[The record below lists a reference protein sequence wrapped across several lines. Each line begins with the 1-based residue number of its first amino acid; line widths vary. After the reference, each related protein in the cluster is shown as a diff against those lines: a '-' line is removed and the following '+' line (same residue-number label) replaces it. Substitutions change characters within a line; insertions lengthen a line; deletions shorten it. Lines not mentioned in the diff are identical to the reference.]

1 MAQTAA
7 QIVSLSCAIAKTPGM
22 IVQAG
27 QLLNVVLQELCQT
40 YDFDVAKK
48 TVFGTFNTSL
58 VALLGDSVYGS
69 GPYPLPADYLRAE
82 IGDVFWTLPNTGVKY
97 PLIPIDLAEFD
108 VAVQQAG
115 LQNYPSFFCTD
126 MSPNDAVQQGDTSG
140 APTFYIYMPPSGNYP
155 YTIRYRSQMPDIATP
170 ESSTTVPW
178 FPNQNYLITR
188 LAGELMKIS
197 DDERAPRFLGEGPDG
212 AQGIL
217 DRYLKLK
224 DDKSNRSQS
233 VKLDRRQFGP
243 SFSNLPNTKLVG
255 W

>member
-1 MAQTAA
+1 MAQTAT
-7 QIVSLSCAIAKTPGM
+7 QICFLARTIAKLPGM
-22 IVQAG
+22 AAQSG

-48 TVFGTFNTSL
+48 TVFGNFNMSL
-58 VALLGDSVYGS
+58 VAPLGDSIYGS

-97 PLIPIDLAEFD
+97 PMIPIDLAEFD

-126 MSPNDAVQQGDTSG
+126 MSPNDSTQQGGTG
-140 APTFYIYMPPSGNYP
+140 APAFYVYMPPSGNYP
-155 YTIRYRSQMPDIATP
+155 YTIRYRAQMADIDTP
-170 ESSTTVPW
+170 ETSAVVPW
-178 FPNQNYLITR
+178 FPNANYLITR
-188 LAGELMKIS
+188 VAGELMKIS
-197 DDERAPRFLGEGPDG
+197 DDERYVSFLGEGPEG

-217 DRYLKLK
+217 NRYLKLK
-224 DDKSNRSQS
+224 DDKSNRATT
-233 VKLDRRQFGP
+233 VKLDRRRFGQ
-243 SFSNLPNTKLVG
+243 SFSSLPNTKVVG